1 MAGDPSTRRRAKALD
16 LRSWAIPRPVLAI
29 SAVLAA
35 ALLIP
40 LVAVFLLAG
49 AGAALA
55 LAMGYVA
62 CLPPAL
68 SLRARYAWGLIAV
81 AAMTGVVATALARDP
96 LAAAC
101 FVALTCLTVAPA
113 EIVQPKLAVGI
124 PTAAAVFVA
133 LPVAVESVTVG
144 WWMLAGGAISV
155 AVGARVPRRP
165 PAAGVDAATAW
176 RHAVVMA
183 ILVGAVVYQVE
194 ILQIPHGYWIAM
206 TLTVVLR
213 PFGPETQQA
222 AWQRVTGTVAGALMA
237 LVLVFLLP
245 QWAVLVAV
253 VISFV
258 LMIAS
263 AVQGSL
269 TRQVAFM
276 TPAVILLGSSAA
288 PFDIAAERV
297 LATLV
302 GALLAIGAALA
313 LAATEHRR
321 ADAAEVGSGT
331 VTP

>member
-1 MAGDPSTRRRAKALD
+1 
-16 LRSWAIPRPVLAI
+16 
-29 SAVLAA
+29 
-35 ALLIP
+35 
-40 LVAVFLLAG
+40 
-49 AGAALA
+49 
-55 LAMGYVA
+55 
-62 CLPPAL
+62 
-68 SLRARYAWGLIAV
+68 
-81 AAMTGVVATALARDP
+81 
-96 LAAAC
+96 
-101 FVALTCLTVAPA
+101 
-113 EIVQPKLAVGI
+113 
-124 PTAAAVFVA
+124 
-133 LPVAVESVTVG
+133 
-144 WWMLAGGAISV
+144 
-155 AVGARVPRRP
+155 
-165 PAAGVDAATAW
+165 
-176 RHAVVMA
+176 MA

-313 LAATEHRR
+313 LSATERRR
-321 ADAAEVGSGT
+321 ADAAEVSSGT